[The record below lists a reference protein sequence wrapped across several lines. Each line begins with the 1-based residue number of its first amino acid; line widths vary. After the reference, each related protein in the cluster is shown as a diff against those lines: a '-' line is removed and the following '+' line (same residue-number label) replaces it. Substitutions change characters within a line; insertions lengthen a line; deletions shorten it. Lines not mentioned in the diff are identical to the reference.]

1 MAAAFDD
8 AAVGQHDDLVRV
20 RHGGQAVGD
29 DQRAA
34 ALADFPQVRLDF
46 AFGVGVQRAGGL
58 VEQEDGR
65 VLQDRARNGHALLFP
80 ARQLQA
86 PFAHHGLVAV
96 GHGHDQVMDVRQP
109 CGSLDV
115 GVGGAGPA
123 VADVVV
129 DGVVEQHR
137 VLRHHADRRP
147 QAGLGDIAHVLAVDD
162 DRAAIGVVEAE

>member
-1 MAAAFDD
+1 
-8 AAVGQHDDLVRV
+8 
-20 RHGGQAVGD
+20 
-29 DQRAA
+29 
-34 ALADFPQVRLDF
+34 
-46 AFGVGVQRAGGL
+46 
-58 VEQEDGR
+58 
-65 VLQDRARNGHALLFP
+65 
-80 ARQLQA
+80 
-86 PFAHHGLVAV
+86 
-96 GHGHDQVMDVRQP
+96 MDVRQP